1 MEDLTMILDDVKQKI
16 DSYLDSVTPE
26 DLLKKFTEKY
36 GMSEYDMK
44 DIEDMPDKQLVDN
57 AHIA

>member
-1 MEDLTMILDDVKQKI
+1 MILDDVKQKI

>member
-16 DSYLDSVTPE
+16 DSYLDNVTAE

>member
-1 MEDLTMILDDVKQKI
+1 MILDDVKQKI
-16 DSYLDSVTPE
+16 DSYLDNVTAE

>member
-1 MEDLTMILDDVKQKI
+1 MENLTMILDDVKQKI
-16 DSYLDSVTPE
+16 DSYLDNVTAE

>member
-1 MEDLTMILDDVKQKI
+1 MILDDVKQKI
-16 DSYLDSVTPE
+16 DSYLDNVTAE

-44 DIEDMPDKQLVDN
+44 DIHRSGDSDLRTHGDRPLV
-57 AHIA
+57 I